1 MFVPEKVTH
10 GIHEQNSRYGQGR
23 FDSKVQREPIT
34 WPVNDE
40 ITYYNFCPIFLI
52 NMTG

>member
-1 MFVPEKVTH
+1 MNKIVDTDKAGSIPKCKES
-10 GIHEQNSRYGQGR
+10 QLQ
-23 FDSKVQREPIT
+23 
-34 WPVNDE
+34 PVNDE